1 MYEVCHMIVA
11 SCERNCP
18 VFSPNCSRWRPIINM
33 CMKEPILCSLQVF
46 VTCFN
51 SRKDP
56 DHSVIDNFKIT
67 GRSGNL
73 ILKKREIN
81 LLSRIHFLTSYTEGD
96 EHAKL

>member
-18 VFSPNCSRWRPIINM
+18 VFSSNCSRWHAIINM
-33 CMKEPILCSLQVF
+33 CVKKQILFSLQVL
-46 VTCFN
+46 VTYLN

-56 DHSVIDNFKIT
+56 DLHVIDNFKIT

-81 LLSRIHFLTSYTEGD
+81 LLSRIHFLISYTEGD